1 MDELRTVAQAIAALP
16 GAVLVGTVADPP
28 SLLLAAAED
37 TGIDAGRTLREVVTK
52 FGGRG
57 GGSPRVAQGT
67 VPDKGRLAEAVA
79 SIIVAGGW

>member
-1 MDELRTVAQAIAALP
+1 LP
-16 GAVLVGTVADPP
+16 GGVLVGTVAEPP

-79 SIIVAGGW
+79 SIIVAGDR